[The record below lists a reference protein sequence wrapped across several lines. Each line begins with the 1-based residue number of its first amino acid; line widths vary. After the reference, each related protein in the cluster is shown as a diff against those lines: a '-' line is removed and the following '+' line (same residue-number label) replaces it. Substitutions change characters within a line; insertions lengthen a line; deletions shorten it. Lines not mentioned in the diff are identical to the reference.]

1 MSEEMVP
8 GSQFKSLVEQDMQDC
23 YLRYSMSVIVAR
35 ALPDARDGFKPVH
48 RRVMYSMHKLGVV
61 PNKGTVKSA
70 RIVGDV
76 IGKYHPHGDSA
87 VYETLARMAQDF
99 SLRYPLVFGQG
110 NFGSIDG
117 DSPAAMRYTEA
128 KMNNLGALMLEDLE
142 KETVDMGPNYDE
154 SLEEPLVLPSAL
166 PNMIVNGTSGI
177 AVGMATN
184 MAPHNLREVGAAIHA
199 LAENPDL
206 TGEDL
211 MEYVKGPDFPTGAIV
226 CGRSGIREAYLTGH
240 GRVRVRARTEI
251 ETDSKGKPRI
261 IVTEIPY
268 MVNKAELCKKIA
280 DLVRDK
286 RVDGITDIRDESSR
300 DIRIVIELRRDAVG
314 EVVLNNLFKYTQLQ
328 TTFSIYNLALVN
340 NLPKLLTLK
349 DLLQV
354 YIDHRLDVITRATQF
369 DLKKAEAR
377 LHIIEG
383 LRIATQNIDEVVQI
397 IKASKTTEIAKQSL
411 QDRFGL
417 DEIQSQAIVDM
428 RLGQLTGLNL
438 EKLEA
443 EYNELVATVADLKDI
458 LAKRERRVA
467 IMLEKLDAVV
477 AKYGDERRTM
487 IGEAID
493 DSDDE
498 DLIAE
503 EEQVITLSKEGYIRR
518 LPIDTFKAQNRGGK
532 GIIGAGLKDEDNVEQ
547 IFTASTHSYLLVF
560 TNKGRVYWTKVY
572 RLPEGARNGKGR
584 PIVNFVALTE
594 GEKVQAIVPVRKFG
608 GYFCLVFATKKG
620 IINKMDLTLFS
631 RPRKAGVNAI
641 SLDEDDE
648 LVKVQLVGMS
658 AEEFEASKNASDDDS
673 AEAVENAAEA
683 QAADGSTGSPT
694 DASEEESGDAEDF
707 ANRPIPKD
715 LLMIATKNG
724 QAVTFPISCFRAMGR
739 GTHGVKG
746 ITLAEGDEVISLL
759 WLKAGNKI
767 LTITEKGYGKRSE
780 PGSYRVT
787 RRGSKGVRNLNVT
800 DKIGA
805 AVFVESVADDYDLII
820 TSKDGQVIRIKA
832 ADIRLTGRNAQG
844 VKAITLRDGDVVK
857 DATALPSV
865 EDIEQ
870 DSADA
875 KETFDHVQG
884 VEVDDDS
891 VVKDD
896 AEKQDVGPTE
906 TEE

>member
-8 GSQFKSLVEQDMQDC
+8 GSQFKSLIEQDMQDC

-142 KETVDMGPNYDE
+142 KDTVDMGPNYDE

-199 LAENPDL
+199 LANNPELPD
-206 TGEDL
+206 EDL
-211 MEYVKGPDFPTGAIV
+211 MEFIKGPDFPTGAVI
-226 CGRSGIREAYLTGH
+226 CGRAGIRDAYLTGH
-240 GRVRVRARTEI
+240 GRVRVRAKTEI

-280 DLVRDK
+280 DLVREK

-314 EVVLNNLFKYTQLQ
+314 EVVLNNLYKYTQLQ
-328 TTFSIYNLALVN
+328 TTFSIYNLALIN
-340 NLPKLLTLK
+340 NLPKVLTMK
-349 DLLQV
+349 ELLQV
-354 YIDHRLDVITRATQF
+354 YIDHRLDVITRSTQF

-397 IKASKTTEIAKQSL
+397 IKASKTTDIAKQSL

-417 DEIQSQAIVDM
+417 DDIQSQAIVDM

-458 LAKRERRVA
+458 LEKRERRIA
-467 IMLEKLDAVV
+467 IMLERLDAVV
-477 AKYGDERRTM
+477 AKYGDDRRTT

-493 DSDDE
+493 DSDEE

-503 EEQVITLSKEGYIRR
+503 EEQVITLSKEGYIKR
-518 LPIDTFKAQNRGGK
+518 LPIDTFKAQSRGGK

-560 TNKGRVYWTKVY
+560 TNKGRAYWTKVY
-572 RLPEGARNGKGR
+572 RLPEGTRNGKGR
-584 PIVNFVALTE
+584 PIVNFVGLTE
-594 GEKVQAIVPVRKFG
+594 GERVQAIVPVRKFG
-608 GYFCLVFATKKG
+608 GFFCLVFATKKG
-620 IINKMDLTLFS
+620 VINKMDLKLFS

-648 LVKVQLVGMS
+648 LVKVLLVGMS
-658 AEEFEASKNASDDDS
+658 EEEYKASLNAGEGEDS
-673 AEAVENAAEA
+673 SADADVNDAAE
-683 QAADGSTGSPT
+683 T
-694 DASEEESGDAEDF
+694 EGDADDQVAE
-707 ANRPIPKD
+707 NMPIPND
-715 LLMIATKNG
+715 LLMLATRNG
-724 QAVTFPISCFRAMGR
+724 QAVTFPITCFRPMGR
-739 GTHGVKG
+739 GTHGVRG
-746 ITLAEGDEVISLL
+746 IRLAQGDEVISLL
-759 WLKAGNKI
+759 WLKSGNKV

-787 RRGSKGVRNLNVT
+787 KRGSKGVKNLNVT
-800 DKIGA
+800 EKIGP
-805 AVFVESVADDYDLII
+805 AVFVDSVADDYDLII
-820 TSKDGQVIRIKA
+820 TTKEGQVIRIKV
-832 ADIRLTGRNAQG
+832 DSIRLTGRNAQG
-844 VKAITLRDGDVVK
+844 VKAISLREGDMVQ

-865 EDIEQ
+865 EDIEH
-870 DSADA
+870 DSAEA
-875 KETFDHVQG
+875 KETFDKVEG

-891 VVKDD
+891 VEKSAP
-896 AEKQDVGPTE
+896 AEASSE
-906 TEE
+906 TPAEE

>member
-8 GSQFKSLVEQDMQDC
+8 GTQFKSLIEKDMQDC

-61 PNKGTVKSA
+61 PNKSTVKSA

-87 VYETLARMAQDF
+87 VYETLVRMAQDF

-110 NFGSIDG
+110 NFGNIDG
-117 DSPAAMRYTEA
+117 DGAAAMRYTEA
-128 KMNNLGALMLEDLE
+128 KMNNMGALMLEDLE
-142 KETVDMGPNYDE
+142 KDTVDMGPNFDE
-154 SLEEPLVLPSAL
+154 SLEEPLVLPSVL
-166 PNMIVNGTSGI
+166 PNMLVNGTTGI
-177 AVGMATN
+177 AVGMATS
-184 MAPHNLREVGAAIHA
+184 MAPHNLREIANAIHA
-199 LAENPDL
+199 VAENPEI
-206 TGEDL
+206 TGEEL
-211 MEYVKGPDFPTGAIV
+211 LQYVSGPDFPTGAII
-226 CGRSGIREAYLTGH
+226 CGRSGIRDAYLTGH
-240 GRVRVRARTEI
+240 GRVRVRARTDIEI
-251 ETDSKGKPRI
+251 DSKGKPRI

-268 MVNKAELCKKIA
+268 MVNKSELCKKIA
-280 DLVRDK
+280 ELVREK
-286 RVDGITDIRDESSR
+286 RVDGITDIRDESAK

-314 EVVLNNLFKYTQLQ
+314 EVVLNNLYKYTQLQ

-349 DLLQV
+349 DLIQI
-354 YIDHRLDVITRATQF
+354 YIDHRMDVVTRSTQF
-369 DLKKAEAR
+369 DLNKAKAR

-428 RLGQLTGLNL
+428 RLSQLTGLNL

-443 EYNELVATVADLKDI
+443 EYNELIATVADLEDI
-458 LAKRERRVA
+458 LAKRERRIA
-467 IMLEKLDAVV
+467 IILKRLDEIVD
-477 AKYGDERRTM
+477 KFGDERRTT
-487 IGEAID
+487 IGESVD
-493 DSDDE
+493 DSDYE

-503 EEQVITLSKEGYIRR
+503 EEQVITLSKEGYIKR
-518 LPIDTFKAQNRGGK
+518 LPIDTFKTQSRGGK
-532 GIIGAGLKDEDNVEQ
+532 GIIGAGLKEEDDVDQ

-560 TNKGRVYWTKVY
+560 TNKGRAYWTKVY
-572 RLPEGARNGKGR
+572 RLPEGTRSGKGR
-584 PIVNFVALTE
+584 PIVNFVGLTE

-641 SLDEDDE
+641 TLDEDDE
-648 LVKVQLVGMS
+648 LVKVLLVGMS
-658 AEEFEASKNASDDDS
+658 EEEYKASLNAGDDTDSAAENEAEE
-673 AEAVENAAEA
+673 AEVSENEDAPVE
-683 QAADGSTGSPT
+683 G
-694 DASEEESGDAEDF
+694 
-707 ANRPIPKD
+707 RPIPND
-715 LLMIATKNG
+715 LLMLATRNG
-724 QAVTFPISCFRAMGR
+724 QAVTFPITCFRPMGR
-739 GTHGVKG
+739 GTHGVRG
-746 ITLAEGDEVISLL
+746 IKLGKDDEVISLL
-759 WLKAGNKI
+759 WLKSGNKV

-780 PGSYRVT
+780 PSDYRIT
-787 RRGSKGVRNLNVT
+787 KRGSKGVKNLNVT
-800 DKIGA
+800 DKVGP
-805 AVFVESVADDYDLII
+805 AVFVDSVADDYDLII
-820 TSKDGQVIRIKA
+820 TSKEGQVIRIKA
-832 ADIRLTGRNAQG
+832 ESIRLTGRNAQG
-844 VKAITLRDGDVVK
+844 VKAISLRDGDMVQ

-870 DSADA
+870 DSAEA

-891 VVKDD
+891 V
-896 AEKQDVGPTE
+896 EKIEDKPEQQIGVPASD
-906 TEE
+906 EE

>member
-1 MSEEMVP
+1 MSEELVP
-8 GSQFKSLVEQDMQDC
+8 GSQFKSLIEQDMQDS

-48 RRVMYSMHKLGVV
+48 RRVMFSMHKLGVV
-61 PNKGTVKSA
+61 PNKSTVKSA

-87 VYETLARMAQDF
+87 VYETLVRMAQDF

-110 NFGSIDG
+110 NFGNIDG
-117 DSPAAMRYTEA
+117 DGAAAMRYTEA
-128 KMNNLGALMLEDLE
+128 KMNNVGALMLEELE
-142 KETVDMGPNYDE
+142 KDTVDMGPNFDE
-154 SLEEPLVLPSAL
+154 TLDEPLVLPSAL
-166 PNMIVNGTSGI
+166 PNMLVNGTTGI
-177 AVGMATN
+177 AVGMATS
-184 MAPHNLREVGAAIHA
+184 MAPHNLREIAAAIHA
-199 LAENPDL
+199 VAENPEIP
-206 TGEDL
+206 GEEL
-211 MEYVKGPDFPTGAIV
+211 LQYVKGPDFPTGAII
-226 CGRSGIREAYLTGH
+226 CGRSGFREAYLTGH

-268 MVNKAELCKKIA
+268 MVNKSELCKKIA
-280 DLVRDK
+280 DLVREK
-286 RVDGITDIRDESSR
+286 RVDGITDIRDESAK
-300 DIRIVIELRRDAVG
+300 DVRIVIELRRDAVG

-349 DLLQV
+349 DLVQI
-354 YIDHRLDVITRATQF
+354 YIDHRMDVVTRATQF
-369 DLKKAEAR
+369 DLNKAKAR

-397 IKASKTTEIAKQSL
+397 IKSSKTTEIAKQSL
-411 QDRFGL
+411 QDRFNL

-428 RLGQLTGLNL
+428 RLSQLTGLNL

-443 EYNELVATVADLKDI
+443 EYNELIATVADLEDI
-458 LAKRERRVA
+458 LAKRERRIA
-467 IMLEKLDAVV
+467 IILKRLDEIVD
-477 AKYGDERRTM
+477 KYGDERRTT
-487 IGEAID
+487 IGESVD
-493 DSDDE
+493 DSDYE

-503 EEQVITLSKEGYIRR
+503 EEQVITLSKEGYIKR

-532 GIIGAGLKDEDNVEQ
+532 GIIGATLKEEDNVDQ

-560 TNKGRVYWTKVY
+560 TNKGRAYWTKVY
-572 RLPEGARNGKGR
+572 RLPEGTRNGKGR
-584 PIVNFVALTE
+584 PIVNFVGLVE

-658 AEEFEASKNASDDDS
+658 AEDFKASQAAEGEEAD
-673 AEAVENAAEA
+673 AEAETQAAEA
-683 QAADGSTGSPT
+683 AIA
-694 DASEEESGDAEDF
+694 EESEDAEDIEG
-707 ANRPIPKD
+707 RPIPKD
-715 LLMIATKNG
+715 LLMLATKNG

-746 ITLAEGDEVISLL
+746 ITLADGDEVISLL

-767 LTITEKGYGKRSE
+767 VTITENGYGKRSE
-780 PGSYRVT
+780 PSTYRIT

-800 DKIGA
+800 DKVGA

-820 TSKDGQVIRIKA
+820 TSREGQVIRIKA

-844 VKAITLRDGDVVK
+844 VKAITLREGDVVQ

-870 DSADA
+870 DSAEA
-875 KETFDHVQG
+875 KETFDHVEG

-891 VVKDD
+891 VEKVEP
-896 AEKQDVGPTE
+896 AE
-906 TEE
+906 EE

>member
-1 MSEEMVP
+1 MSEELVP
-8 GSQFKSLVEQDMQDC
+8 GTQFKSLIEQDMQDC

-48 RRVMYSMHKLGVV
+48 RRVMYSMHKLGVL
-61 PNKGTVKSA
+61 PNKQTVKCA

-87 VYETLARMAQDF
+87 VYETLVRMAQDF

-117 DSPAAMRYTEA
+117 DGAAAMRYTEA

-142 KETVDMGPNYDE
+142 KDTVNMGPNYDE

-166 PNMIVNGTSGI
+166 PNMLVNGTTGI
-177 AVGMATN
+177 AVGMATS
-184 MAPHNLREVGAAIHA
+184 MAPHNLREIASAIHA
-199 LAENPDL
+199 VAENPEIS
-206 TGEDL
+206 GEDL
-211 MEYVKGPDFPTGAIV
+211 LQYVSGPDFPTGALI
-226 CGRSGIREAYLTGH
+226 CGRAGIRDAYLTGH

-300 DIRIVIELRRDAVG
+300 EGMRIVIELRRDAVG
-314 EVVLNNLFKYTQLQ
+314 EVVLNNLYKNTQLQ

-349 DLLQV
+349 ELIQV

-397 IKASKTTEIAKQSL
+397 IKSSKTTEIAKQNL
-411 QDRFGL
+411 QDRFNL
-417 DEIQSQAIVDM
+417 DDIQSQAIVDM
-428 RLGQLTGLNL
+428 RLSQLTGLNL

-443 EYNELVATVADLKDI
+443 EYNELIATVADLKDI
-458 LAKRERRVA
+458 LEKRERRIA
-467 IMLEKLDAVV
+467 ILLERLDAIV
-477 AKYGDERRTM
+477 AKFGDERRTS
-487 IGEAID
+487 IEDSVD
-493 DSDDE
+493 DLDYE

-503 EEQVITLSKEGYIRR
+503 EEQVITLSREGYVKR

-560 TNKGRVYWTKVY
+560 TNKGRAYWTKVY
-572 RLPEGARNGKGR
+572 RLPEGTRNGKGR
-584 PIVNFVALTE
+584 PIINFIGLTE
-594 GEKVQAIVPVRKFG
+594 GERVQAIVPVRKFG

-641 SLDEDDE
+641 RLDEDDE
-648 LVKVQLVGMS
+648 LVKVQLVGMT
-658 AEEFEASKNASDDDS
+658 EEEYKASLNASDSDD
-673 AEAVENAAEA
+673 AVEQAAEPVDEA
-683 QAADGSTGSPT
+683 PETGEGEDG
-694 DASEEESGDAEDF
+694 AEEGEGM
-707 ANRPIPKD
+707 PIAKD
-715 LLMIATKNG
+715 LLMLATRNG
-724 QAVTFPISCFRAMGR
+724 QALTFPITCFRPMGR
-739 GTHGVKG
+739 GTHGVRG
-746 ITLAEGDEVISLL
+746 IKLADGDEVISLL
-759 WLKAGNKI
+759 WLKAGNKV
-767 LTITEKGYGKRSE
+767 LTITENGFGKRSE
-780 PGSYRVT
+780 PGTYRIT
-787 RRGSKGVRNLNVT
+787 RRGGKGVINLKVT
-800 DKIGA
+800 DKIGP

-820 TSKDGQVIRIKA
+820 TSREGQVIRIKA

-844 VKAITLRDGDVVK
+844 VKAISLREGDAVQ

-870 DSADA
+870 DSAEA
-875 KETFDHVQG
+875 KETFDKVEG

-891 VVKDD
+891 I
-896 AEKQDVGPTE
+896 EKEPTDE
-906 TEE
+906 

>member
-48 RRVMYSMHKLGVV
+48 RRVMFSMHKLGVV

-99 SLRYPLVFGQG
+99 SLRYPLVYGQG

-142 KETVDMGPNYDE
+142 KDTVDMGPNYDE

-199 LAENPDL
+199 MAENPEIS
-206 TGEDL
+206 GEEL

-251 ETDSKGKPRI
+251 ETDAKGKPRI

-383 LRIATQNIDEVVQI
+383 LRIATQNIDEVVKI
-397 IKASKTTEIAKQSL
+397 IRQSKTTEIAKQSL
-411 QDRFGL
+411 QDRFSL

-428 RLGQLTGLNL
+428 RLAQLVGLNI

-443 EYNELVATVADLKDI
+443 EYNELIATVADLKDI
-458 LAKRERRVA
+458 LEKRERRVA

-477 AKYGDERRTM
+477 AKYGDERRTT

-594 GEKVQAIVPVRKFG
+594 GEKVQAVVPVRKFG

-620 IINKMDLTLFS
+620 VINKMDLTLFS

-648 LVKVQLVGMS
+648 LVKVQLVGMTE
-658 AEEFEASKNASDDDS
+658 EEFKASHAAGSDADD
-673 AEAVENAAEA
+673 
-683 QAADGSTGSPT
+683 AADGSTGSPT
-694 DASEEESGDAEDF
+694 DEAAEAAEGAEGEADDAVDL
-707 ANRPIPKD
+707 NRPIAKD
-715 LLMIATKNG
+715 LLMLATKNG
-724 QAVTFPISCFRAMGR
+724 QAVTFPISCFRNMGR

-820 TSKDGQVIRIKA
+820 TSREGQVIRIKA

-844 VKAITLRDGDVVK
+844 VKAITLRDGDAVQ

-875 KETFDHVQG
+875 KETFDKVKG

-906 TEE
+906 AEE

>member
-1 MSEEMVP
+1 MSEELVP
-8 GSQFKSLVEQDMQDC
+8 GTQFKSLIEQDMQDC

-48 RRVMYSMHKLGVV
+48 RRVMFSMHKLGVV
-61 PNKGTVKSA
+61 PNKATVKSA

-87 VYETLARMAQDF
+87 VYETLVRMAQDF

-117 DSPAAMRYTEA
+117 DGAAAMRYTEA

-142 KETVDMGPNYDE
+142 KDTVDMGPNYDE

-166 PNMIVNGTSGI
+166 PNMLVNGTTGI
-177 AVGMATN
+177 AVGMATS
-184 MAPHNLREVGAAIHA
+184 MAPHNLREIANAIHA
-199 LAENPDL
+199 VAENPEIPD
-206 TGEDL
+206 EDL
-211 MEYVKGPDFPTGAIV
+211 LQLVTGPDFPTGALI
-226 CGRSGIREAYLTGH
+226 CGRAGIRDAYLTGH
-240 GRVRVRARTEI
+240 GRVRVRARTEV

-280 DLVRDK
+280 ELVREK
-286 RVDGITDIRDESSR
+286 RVDGITDIRDESNR
-300 DIRIVIELRRDAVG
+300 EGMRIVIELRKDAVA
-314 EVVLNNLFKYTQLQ
+314 EVVLNNLYKNTQLQ

-349 DLLQV
+349 ELIQV
-354 YIDHRLDVITRATQF
+354 YVDHRMDVITRATQF

-397 IKASKTTEIAKQSL
+397 IKSSKTTEVAKQNL
-411 QDRFGL
+411 QARFNL
-417 DEIQSQAIVDM
+417 DDIQSQAIVDM
-428 RLGQLTGLNL
+428 RLAQLTGLNL

-443 EYNELVATVADLKDI
+443 EYNELIATVADLKDI
-458 LAKRERRVA
+458 LEKRERRIA
-467 IMLEKLDAVV
+467 IVLEKLDAVV
-477 AKYGDERRTM
+477 AKFGDERRTS
-487 IGEAID
+487 IEDSVD
-493 DSDDE
+493 DLDYE

-503 EEQVITLSKEGYIRR
+503 EEQVITLSKEGYIKR

-560 TNKGRVYWTKVY
+560 TNKGRAYWTKVY
-572 RLPEGARNGKGR
+572 RLPEGTRNGKGR
-584 PIVNFVALTE
+584 PIINFVGLTE
-594 GEKVQAIVPVRKFG
+594 GETVQAIVPVRKFG

-641 SLDEDDE
+641 RLDEGDE
-648 LVKVQLVGMS
+648 LVKVQLVGMT
-658 AEEFEASKNASDDDS
+658 EEEYNASLNASDADD
-673 AEAVENAAEA
+673 AVEQAAEPA
-683 QAADGSTGSPT
+683 EVP
-694 DASEEESGDAEDF
+694 EESEDGADDAE
-707 ANRPIPKD
+707 NRPIAKD
-715 LLMIATKNG
+715 LLMLATRNG
-724 QAVTFPISCFRAMGR
+724 QALTFPITCFRPMGR
-739 GTHGVKG
+739 GTHGVRG
-746 ITLAEGDEVISLL
+746 IKLAEGDEVISLL
-759 WLKAGNKI
+759 WLKAGNKV
-767 LTITEKGYGKRSE
+767 LTITENGFGKRSE
-780 PGSYRVT
+780 PGTYRIT
-787 RRGSKGVRNLNVT
+787 RRGGKGVINLKVT
-800 DKIGA
+800 DKIGP

-820 TSKDGQVIRIKA
+820 TSREGQVIRIKA

-844 VKAITLRDGDVVK
+844 VKAISLREGDVVQ

-870 DSADA
+870 DSAEA
-875 KETFDHVQG
+875 KETFDHVEG

-891 VVKDD
+891 V
-896 AEKQDVGPTE
+896 E
-906 TEE
+906 TSSEGQQE

>member
-1 MSEEMVP
+1 MSEELVP
-8 GSQFKSLVEQDMQDC
+8 GTQFKSLIEQDMQDC

-142 KETVDMGPNYDE
+142 KDTVDMGPNYDE

-206 TGEDL
+206 PDENL
-211 MEYVKGPDFPTGAIV
+211 MDYIKGPDFPTGAVV
-226 CGRSGIREAYLTGH
+226 CGRAGIREAYLTGH

-286 RVDGITDIRDESSR
+286 RIDGITDIRDESSR

-314 EVVLNNLFKYTQLQ
+314 EVVLNNLYKYTQLQ
-328 TTFSIYNLALVN
+328 TTFSIYNLALIN
-340 NLPKLLTLK
+340 NLPKVLTLK
-349 DLLQV
+349 ELLQV

-397 IKASKTTEIAKQSL
+397 IKQSQTTEIAKASL
-411 QDRFGL
+411 QQRFNL

-428 RLGQLTGLNL
+428 RLSQLTGLNL

-458 LAKRERRVA
+458 LEKRERRIA

-477 AKYGDERRTM
+477 AKYGDERRTT

-493 DSDDE
+493 DSDEE

-503 EEQVITLSKEGYIRR
+503 EEQVITLSKEGYIKR
-518 LPIDTFKAQNRGGK
+518 LPIDTFKTQSRGGK
-532 GIIGAGLKDEDNVEQ
+532 GIIGAGLKDEDDVDQ

-560 TNKGRVYWTKVY
+560 TNKGRAYWTKVY
-572 RLPEGARNGKGR
+572 RLPEGTRSGKGR
-584 PIVNFVALTE
+584 PIVNFVGLTE
-594 GEKVQAIVPVRKFG
+594 GETVQAIVPVRKFG
-608 GYFCLVFATKKG
+608 GYFCLVFVTKKG
-620 IINKMDLTLFS
+620 IINKMDLKLFS

-641 SLDEDDE
+641 SLDEGDE
-648 LVKVQLVGMS
+648 LVKVQLVGMTEEEYKESLNAGEGEDTS
-658 AEEFEASKNASDDDS
+658 AD
-673 AEAVENAAEA
+673 AEVNDAAE
-683 QAADGSTGSPT
+683 T
-694 DASEEESGDAEDF
+694 EGDADENVE
-707 ANRPIPKD
+707 NRPIPKD
-715 LLMIATKNG
+715 LLMIATRNG
-724 QAVTFPISCFRAMGR
+724 QAVTFPITCFRPMGR
-739 GTHGVKG
+739 GTHGVRG
-746 ITLAEGDEVISLL
+746 IKLAEGDEVISLL
-759 WLKAGNKI
+759 WLKAGNKV

-787 RRGSKGVRNLNVT
+787 KRGSKGVKNLNVT
-800 DKIGA
+800 DKIGP
-805 AVFVESVADDYDLII
+805 AVFVDSVADDYDLII
-820 TSKDGQVIRIKA
+820 TTREGQVIRIKA
-832 ADIRLTGRNAQG
+832 DSIRLTGRNAQG
-844 VKAITLRDGDVVK
+844 VKAISLREGDLVQ

-870 DSADA
+870 DSAEA
-875 KETFDHVQG
+875 KETFDKVEG

-891 VVKDD
+891 V
-896 AEKQDVGPTE
+896 E
-906 TEE
+906 TSSEGGNPAPEAN

>member
-1 MSEEMVP
+1 MSEELVP
-8 GSQFKSLVEQDMQDC
+8 GSQFKSLIEQDMQDS

-48 RRVMYSMHKLGVV
+48 RRVMFSMHKLGVV
-61 PNKGTVKSA
+61 PNKSTVKSA

-87 VYETLARMAQDF
+87 VYETLVRMAQDF

-110 NFGSIDG
+110 NFGNIDG
-117 DSPAAMRYTEA
+117 DGAAAMRYTEA
-128 KMNNLGALMLEDLE
+128 KMNNVGALMLEDLE
-142 KETVDMGPNYDE
+142 KDTVDMGPNFDE
-154 SLEEPLVLPSAL
+154 TLEEPLVLPSAL
-166 PNMIVNGTSGI
+166 PNMLVNGTTGI
-177 AVGMATN
+177 AVGMATS
-184 MAPHNLREVGAAIHA
+184 MAPHNLREIAAAIHA
-199 LAENPDL
+199 VAENPEIP
-206 TGEDL
+206 GEDL
-211 MEYVKGPDFPTGAIV
+211 LQYVKGPDFPTGAII
-226 CGRSGIREAYLTGH
+226 CGRSGFREAYLTGH

-268 MVNKAELCKKIA
+268 MVNKSELCKKIA
-280 DLVRDK
+280 ELVREK
-286 RVDGITDIRDESSR
+286 RVDGITDIRDESAK
-300 DIRIVIELRRDAVG
+300 DVRIVIELRRDAVG

-349 DLLQV
+349 DLIQI
-354 YIDHRLDVITRATQF
+354 YIDHRMDVVTRATQF
-369 DLKKAEAR
+369 DLNKAKAR

-397 IKASKTTEIAKQSL
+397 IKSSKTTEIAKQSL
-411 QDRFGL
+411 QDRFSL

-428 RLGQLTGLNL
+428 RLSQLTGLNL

-443 EYNELVATVADLKDI
+443 EYNELKLTVADLEDI
-458 LAKRERRVA
+458 LQKRERRIA
-467 IMLEKLDAVV
+467 IILKRLDEIVD
-477 AKYGDERRTM
+477 KFGDERRTT
-487 IGEAID
+487 IGESVD
-493 DSDDE
+493 DSDYE

-503 EEQVITLSKEGYIRR
+503 EEQVITLSKEGYIKR

-532 GIIGAGLKDEDNVEQ
+532 GIIGATLKEEDNVEQ

-560 TNKGRVYWTKVY
+560 TNKGRAYWTKVY
-572 RLPEGARNGKGR
+572 RLPEGTRNGKGR
-584 PIVNFVALTE
+584 PIVNFVGLVE

-641 SLDEDDE
+641 SLDEGDE

-658 AEEFEASKNASDDDS
+658 EEEFKASQNAGEIDD
-673 AEAVENAAEA
+673 NAPETE
-683 QAADGSTGSPT
+683 AADAPEVEGD
-694 DASEEESGDAEDF
+694 DADDLEA
-707 ANRPIPKD
+707 RPIPKD
-715 LLMIATKNG
+715 LLMLATRNG

-767 LTITEKGYGKRSE
+767 VTITENGFGKRSE
-780 PGSYRVT
+780 PSTYRIT

-800 DKIGA
+800 DKVGA

-820 TSKDGQVIRIKA
+820 TSREGQVIRIKA

-844 VKAITLRDGDVVK
+844 VKAISLREGDVVQ

-870 DSADA
+870 DSAEA
-875 KETFDHVQG
+875 KETFDHVEG

-891 VVKDD
+891 V
-896 AEKQDVGPTE
+896 EKEPEQNIGNPASD
-906 TEE
+906 EE

>member
-76 IGKYHPHGDSA
+76 IGKYHPHGDTA

-142 KETVDMGPNYDE
+142 KDTVDMGPNYDE

-199 LAENPDL
+199 MAENPDI
-206 TGEDL
+206 TGEEL
-211 MEYVKGPDFPTGAIV
+211 MEYVKGPDFPTGAIA

-397 IKASKTTEIAKQSL
+397 IKASKTTDVAKQNL
-411 QDRFGL
+411 QERFGL

-594 GEKVQAIVPVRKFG
+594 GEKVQAVVPVRKFG

-620 IINKMDLTLFS
+620 VINKMDLTLFS

-648 LVKVQLVGMS
+648 LVKVQLVGMTEEEYKASLNAGEADDVPEAEVNEAPEAENDIDEIS
-658 AEEFEASKNASDDDS
+658 AENH
-673 AEAVENAAEA
+673 
-683 QAADGSTGSPT
+683 
-694 DASEEESGDAEDF
+694 
-707 ANRPIPKD
+707 PIPKD
-715 LLMIATKNG
+715 LLMLATKNG
-724 QAVTFPISCFRAMGR
+724 QAVTFPISCFRSMGR

-767 LTITEKGYGKRSE
+767 VTITEKGYGKRSE

-844 VKAITLRDGDVVK
+844 VKAITLREGDAVQ

-906 TEE
+906 TED

>member
-8 GSQFKSLVEQDMQDC
+8 GTQFKSLIEKDMQDC

-61 PNKGTVKSA
+61 PNKSTVKSA

-87 VYETLARMAQDF
+87 VYETLVRMAQDF

-110 NFGSIDG
+110 NFGNIDG
-117 DSPAAMRYTEA
+117 DGAAAMRYTEA
-128 KMNNLGALMLEDLE
+128 KMNNMGALMLEDLE
-142 KETVDMGPNYDE
+142 KDTVDMGPNFDE
-154 SLEEPLVLPSAL
+154 SLEEPLVLPSVL
-166 PNMIVNGTSGI
+166 PNMLVNGTTGI
-177 AVGMATN
+177 AVGMATS
-184 MAPHNLREVGAAIHA
+184 MAPHNLREIANAIHA
-199 LAENPDL
+199 VAENPEI
-206 TGEDL
+206 TGEEL
-211 MEYVKGPDFPTGAIV
+211 LQYVSGPDFPTGAII
-226 CGRSGIREAYLTGH
+226 CGRSGIRDAYLTGH
-240 GRVRVRARTEI
+240 GRVRVRARTDIEI
-251 ETDSKGKPRI
+251 DSKGKPRI

-268 MVNKAELCKKIA
+268 MVNKSELCKKIA
-280 DLVRDK
+280 ELVREK
-286 RVDGITDIRDESSR
+286 RVDGITDIRDESAK

-349 DLLQV
+349 DLVQI
-354 YIDHRLDVITRATQF
+354 YIDHRLDVVTRATQF
-369 DLKKAEAR
+369 DLKKAKAR

-397 IKASKTTEIAKQSL
+397 IKSSKTTEIAKQNL
-411 QDRFGL
+411 QERFSL

-428 RLGQLTGLNL
+428 RLSQLTGLNL

-443 EYNELVATVADLKDI
+443 EYNELIVTVADLEDI
-458 LAKRERRVA
+458 LAKRERRIA
-467 IMLEKLDAVV
+467 IILKRLDEVV
-477 AKYGDERRTM
+477 DKFGDDRRTT
-487 IGEAID
+487 IGESVD
-493 DSDDE
+493 DSDYE

-503 EEQVITLSKEGYIRR
+503 EEQVITLSKEGYIKR
-518 LPIDTFKAQNRGGK
+518 LPIDTFKTQSRGGK
-532 GIIGAGLKDEDNVEQ
+532 GIIGAGLKEEDDVDQ

-560 TNKGRVYWTKVY
+560 TNKGRAYWTKVY
-572 RLPEGARNGKGR
+572 RLPEGTRSGKGR
-584 PIVNFVALTE
+584 PIVNFVGLTE

-641 SLDEDDE
+641 TLDEDDE
-648 LVKVQLVGMS
+648 LVKVLLVGMS
-658 AEEFEASKNASDDDS
+658 EEEYKASLNAGDDTDSAAENEAEE
-673 AEAVENAAEA
+673 AEVSENEDAPVE
-683 QAADGSTGSPT
+683 G
-694 DASEEESGDAEDF
+694 
-707 ANRPIPKD
+707 RPIPND
-715 LLMIATKNG
+715 LLMLATRNG
-724 QAVTFPISCFRAMGR
+724 QAVTFPITCFRPMGR
-739 GTHGVKG
+739 GTHGVRG
-746 ITLAEGDEVISLL
+746 IKLGKDDEVISLL
-759 WLKAGNKI
+759 WLKSGNKV

-780 PGSYRVT
+780 PSDYRIT
-787 RRGSKGVRNLNVT
+787 KRGSKGVKNLNVT
-800 DKIGA
+800 DKVGP
-805 AVFVESVADDYDLII
+805 AVFVDSVADDYDLII
-820 TSKDGQVIRIKA
+820 TSKEGQVIRIKA
-832 ADIRLTGRNAQG
+832 ESIRLTGRNAQG
-844 VKAITLRDGDVVK
+844 VKAISLRDGDMVQ

-870 DSADA
+870 DSAEA

-891 VVKDD
+891 V
-896 AEKQDVGPTE
+896 EKIEDKPEQQIGVPAND
-906 TEE
+906 EE

>member
-48 RRVMYSMHKLGVV
+48 RRVMFSMHKLGVV

-99 SLRYPLVFGQG
+99 SLRYPLVYGQG

-142 KETVDMGPNYDE
+142 KDTVDMGPNYDE

-199 LAENPDL
+199 MAENPEIS
-206 TGEDL
+206 GEEL

-251 ETDSKGKPRI
+251 ETDAKGKPRI

-383 LRIATQNIDEVVQI
+383 LRIATQNIDEVVKI
-397 IKASKTTEIAKQSL
+397 IRQSKTTEIAKQSL
-411 QDRFGL
+411 QDRFSL

-428 RLGQLTGLNL
+428 RLAQLVGLNI

-443 EYNELVATVADLKDI
+443 EYNELIATVADLKDI
-458 LAKRERRVA
+458 LEKRERRVA

-477 AKYGDERRTM
+477 AKYGDERRTT

-594 GEKVQAIVPVRKFG
+594 GEKVQAVVPVRKFG

-620 IINKMDLTLFS
+620 VINKMDLTLFS

-648 LVKVQLVGMS
+648 LVKVQLVGMTE
-658 AEEFEASKNASDDDS
+658 EEFKASHAAGSDADD
-673 AEAVENAAEA
+673 
-683 QAADGSTGSPT
+683 AADGSTGSPT
-694 DASEEESGDAEDF
+694 DEAAEAAEGAEGEADDAVDL
-707 ANRPIPKD
+707 NRPIAKD
-715 LLMIATKNG
+715 LLMLATKNG
-724 QAVTFPISCFRAMGR
+724 QAVTFPISCFRNMGR

-820 TSKDGQVIRIKA
+820 TSREGQVIRIKA

-844 VKAITLRDGDVVK
+844 VKAITLRDGDAVQ

-875 KETFDHVQG
+875 KETFDKVKG

>member
-1 MSEEMVP
+1 MSEELVP
-8 GSQFKSLVEQDMQDC
+8 GTQFKSLIEQDMQDC

-48 RRVMYSMHKLGVV
+48 RRVMYSMHKLGVL
-61 PNKGTVKSA
+61 PNKQTVKCA

-76 IGKYHPHGDSA
+76 IGKYHPHGDFA
-87 VYETLARMAQDF
+87 VYETLVRMAQDF

-117 DSPAAMRYTEA
+117 DGAAAMRYTEA

-142 KETVDMGPNYDE
+142 KDTVDMGPNYDE

-166 PNMIVNGTSGI
+166 PNMLVNGTTGI
-177 AVGMATN
+177 AVGMATS
-184 MAPHNLREVGAAIHA
+184 MAPHNLREIASAIHA
-199 LAENPDL
+199 VAENPEIS
-206 TGEDL
+206 GEDL
-211 MEYVKGPDFPTGAIV
+211 LQYVSGPDFPTGALI
-226 CGRSGIREAYLTGH
+226 CGRAGIRDAYLTGH
-240 GRVRVRARTEI
+240 GRVRVRARTDI

-300 DIRIVIELRRDAVG
+300 EGMRIVIELRRDAVG
-314 EVVLNNLFKYTQLQ
+314 EVVLNNLYKNTQLQ

-349 DLLQV
+349 ELIQV

-397 IKASKTTEIAKQSL
+397 IKSSKTTEIAKQNL
-411 QDRFGL
+411 QDRFNL
-417 DEIQSQAIVDM
+417 DDIQSQAIVDM
-428 RLGQLTGLNL
+428 RLSQLTGLNL

-443 EYNELVATVADLKDI
+443 EYNELIATVADLKDI
-458 LAKRERRVA
+458 LEKRERRIA
-467 IMLEKLDAVV
+467 ILLERLDAIV
-477 AKYGDERRTM
+477 AKFGDERRTS
-487 IGEAID
+487 IEDSVD
-493 DSDDE
+493 DLDYE

-503 EEQVITLSKEGYIRR
+503 EEQVITLSKEGYIKR

-532 GIIGAGLKDEDNVEQ
+532 GIIGATLKDEDNVDQ

-560 TNKGRVYWTKVY
+560 TNKGRAYWTKVY
-572 RLPEGARNGKGR
+572 RLPEGTRNGKGR
-584 PIVNFVALTE
+584 PIINFVGLTE

-608 GYFCLVFATKKG
+608 GFFCLVFATKKG

-641 SLDEDDE
+641 RLDEDDE
-648 LVKVQLVGMS
+648 LVKVQLVGMT
-658 AEEFEASKNASDDDS
+658 EEEYKASLNASDADDAVEQAAET
-673 AEAVENAAEA
+673 AEAEVAEGE
-683 QAADGSTGSPT
+683 DGS
-694 DASEEESGDAEDF
+694 EDVEG
-707 ANRPIPKD
+707 RPIPKD
-715 LLMIATKNG
+715 LLMLATRNG
-724 QAVTFPISCFRAMGR
+724 QALTFPITCFRPMGR
-739 GTHGVKG
+739 GTHGVRG
-746 ITLAEGDEVISLL
+746 IKLADGDEVISLL
-759 WLKAGNKI
+759 WLKAGNKV
-767 LTITEKGYGKRSE
+767 LTITENGFGKRSE
-780 PGSYRVT
+780 PGTYRIT
-787 RRGSKGVRNLNVT
+787 RRGGKGVINLKVT
-800 DKIGA
+800 DKIGP

-820 TSKDGQVIRIKA
+820 TSREGQVIRIKA

-844 VKAITLRDGDVVK
+844 VKAISLREGDAVQ

-870 DSADA
+870 DSAEA
-875 KETFDHVQG
+875 KETFDKVEG

-891 VVKDD
+891 VEP
-896 AEKQDVGPTE
+896 ASESSQE
-906 TEE
+906 

>member
-1 MSEEMVP
+1 MSEELVP
-8 GSQFKSLVEQDMQDC
+8 GSQFKSLIEQDMQDS

-48 RRVMYSMHKLGVV
+48 RRVMFSMHKLGVV
-61 PNKGTVKSA
+61 PNKSTVKSA

-76 IGKYHPHGDSA
+76 IGKYHPHGDFA
-87 VYETLARMAQDF
+87 VYETLVRMAQDF

-110 NFGSIDG
+110 NFGNIDG
-117 DSPAAMRYTEA
+117 DGAAAMRYTEA
-128 KMNNLGALMLEDLE
+128 KMNNVGALMLEDLE
-142 KETVDMGPNYDE
+142 KDTVDMGPNFDE
-154 SLEEPLVLPSAL
+154 TLDEPLVLPSAL
-166 PNMIVNGTSGI
+166 PNMLVNGTTGI
-177 AVGMATN
+177 AVGMATS
-184 MAPHNLREVGAAIHA
+184 MAPHNLREIAAAIHA
-199 LAENPDL
+199 VAENPEIP
-206 TGEDL
+206 GEDL
-211 MEYVKGPDFPTGAIV
+211 LQYVKGPDFPTGAII
-226 CGRSGIREAYLTGH
+226 CGRSGFREAYLTGH

-268 MVNKAELCKKIA
+268 MVNKSELCKKIA
-280 DLVRDK
+280 ELVREK
-286 RVDGITDIRDESSR
+286 RVDGITDIRDESAK
-300 DIRIVIELRRDAVG
+300 DVRIVIELRRDAVG
-314 EVVLNNLFKYTQLQ
+314 EVVLNNLYKYTQLQ

-349 DLLQV
+349 DLIQI
-354 YIDHRLDVITRATQF
+354 YIDHRMDVVTRATQF
-369 DLKKAEAR
+369 DLNKAKAR

-397 IKASKTTEIAKQSL
+397 IKSSKTTEIAKQSL
-411 QDRFGL
+411 QDRFSL

-428 RLGQLTGLNL
+428 RLSQLTGLNL

-443 EYNELVATVADLKDI
+443 EYNELKLTVADLEDI
-458 LAKRERRVA
+458 LQKRERRIA
-467 IMLEKLDAVV
+467 IILKRLDEIVD
-477 AKYGDERRTM
+477 KYGDERRTT
-487 IGEAID
+487 IGESVD
-493 DSDDE
+493 DSDYE

-503 EEQVITLSKEGYIRR
+503 EEQVITLSKEGYIKR

-532 GIIGAGLKDEDNVEQ
+532 GIIGATLKEEDNVEQ

-560 TNKGRVYWTKVY
+560 TNKGRAYWTKVY
-572 RLPEGARNGKGR
+572 RLPEGTRNGKGR
-584 PIVNFVALTE
+584 PIVNFVGLVE

-641 SLDEDDE
+641 SLDEGDE
-648 LVKVQLVGMS
+648 LVKVQLVGMT
-658 AEEFEASKNASDDDS
+658 EEEYKASQNAGEGDD
-673 AEAVENAAEA
+673 NAPETE
-683 QAADGSTGSPT
+683 AADAP
-694 DASEEESGDAEDF
+694 EVEGDEAEDLE
-707 ANRPIPKD
+707 ARPIAKD
-715 LLMIATKNG
+715 LLMLATRNG
-724 QAVTFPISCFRAMGR
+724 QAVTFPISCFRSMGR

-746 ITLAEGDEVISLL
+746 ITLSEGDEVISLL

-767 LTITEKGYGKRSE
+767 VTITENGFGKRSE
-780 PGSYRVT
+780 PSTYRIT
-787 RRGSKGVRNLNVT
+787 RRGSKGVKNLNVT
-800 DKIGA
+800 DKVGA

-820 TSKDGQVIRIKA
+820 TSREGQVIRIKA

-844 VKAITLRDGDVVK
+844 VKAIRLREGDVVQ

-870 DSADA
+870 DSAEA
-875 KETFDHVQG
+875 KETFDHVEG

-891 VVKDD
+891 VEKVDPAD
-896 AEKQDVGPTE
+896 AAPEVPA
-906 TEE
+906 EE

>member
-48 RRVMYSMHKLGVV
+48 RRVMFSMHKLGVV

-142 KETVDMGPNYDE
+142 KDTVDMGPNYDE

-199 LAENPDL
+199 MAENPDI
-206 TGEDL
+206 TGEEL
-211 MEYVKGPDFPTGAIV
+211 MEYVKGPDFPTGAIA

-397 IKASKTTEIAKQSL
+397 IKASKTTDVAKQSL

-594 GEKVQAIVPVRKFG
+594 GEKVQAVVPVRKFG

-620 IINKMDLTLFS
+620 VINKMDLTLFS

-641 SLDEDDE
+641 SLDDDDE
-648 LVKVQLVGMS
+648 LVKVQLVGMTEEEYKASQNAGEGDDVPEAEVNEAPEAENDMDEIS
-658 AEEFEASKNASDDDS
+658 AENH
-673 AEAVENAAEA
+673 
-683 QAADGSTGSPT
+683 
-694 DASEEESGDAEDF
+694 
-707 ANRPIPKD
+707 PIPKD
-715 LLMIATKNG
+715 LLMLATKNG

-844 VKAITLRDGDVVK
+844 VKAITLREGDAVQ

-896 AEKQDVGPTE
+896 AEKQEVGPTE
-906 TEE
+906 TDE

>member
-1 MSEEMVP
+1 MSEELVP
-8 GSQFKSLVEQDMQDC
+8 GSQFKSLIEQDMQDS

-48 RRVMYSMHKLGVV
+48 RRVMFSMHKLGVV
-61 PNKGTVKSA
+61 PNKSTVKSA

-87 VYETLARMAQDF
+87 VYETLVRMAQDF

-110 NFGSIDG
+110 NFGNIDG
-117 DSPAAMRYTEA
+117 DGAAAMRYTEA
-128 KMNNLGALMLEDLE
+128 KMNNVGALMLEDLE
-142 KETVDMGPNYDE
+142 KDTVDMGPNFDE
-154 SLEEPLVLPSAL
+154 TLDEPLVLPSAL
-166 PNMIVNGTSGI
+166 PNMLVNGTTGI
-177 AVGMATN
+177 AVGMATS
-184 MAPHNLREVGAAIHA
+184 MAPHNLREIAAAIHA
-199 LAENPDL
+199 VAENPEIP
-206 TGEDL
+206 GEDL
-211 MEYVKGPDFPTGAIV
+211 LQYVKGPDFPTGAII
-226 CGRSGIREAYLTGH
+226 CGRSGFREAYLTGH

-251 ETDSKGKPRI
+251 EVDSKGKPRI

-268 MVNKAELCKKIA
+268 MVNKSELCKKIA
-280 DLVRDK
+280 DLVREK
-286 RVDGITDIRDESSR
+286 RVDGITDIRDESAK
-300 DIRIVIELRRDAVG
+300 DVRIVIELRRDAVG

-349 DLLQV
+349 DLIQI
-354 YIDHRLDVITRATQF
+354 YIDHRMDVVTRATQF
-369 DLKKAEAR
+369 DLNKAKAR

-397 IKASKTTEIAKQSL
+397 IKSSKTTEIAKQSL
-411 QDRFGL
+411 QDRFSL

-428 RLGQLTGLNL
+428 RLSQLTGLNL

-443 EYNELVATVADLKDI
+443 EYNELILTVADLEDI
-458 LAKRERRVA
+458 LEKRERRIA
-467 IMLEKLDAVV
+467 IILKRLDEIVD
-477 AKYGDERRTM
+477 KYGDERRTT
-487 IGEAID
+487 IGESVD
-493 DSDDE
+493 DSDYE

-503 EEQVITLSKEGYIRR
+503 EEQVITLSKEGYIKR

-532 GIIGAGLKDEDNVEQ
+532 GIIGAGLKEEDDVDQ

-560 TNKGRVYWTKVY
+560 TNKGRAYWTKVY
-572 RLPEGARNGKGR
+572 RLPEGTRNGKGR
-584 PIVNFVALTE
+584 PIVNFVGLAE

-620 IINKMDLTLFS
+620 VINKMDLTLFS

-648 LVKVQLVGMS
+648 LVKVQLVGMT
-658 AEEFEASKNASDDDS
+658 EEEYKASLNAGEGDDS
-673 AEAVENAAEA
+673 VPE
-683 QAADGSTGSPT
+683 T
-694 DASEEESGDAEDF
+694 DAPDVSESEGEEEVEG
-707 ANRPIPKD
+707 RPIPKD
-715 LLMIATKNG
+715 LLMLATKNG
-724 QAVTFPISCFRAMGR
+724 QAVTFPISCFRSMGR

-746 ITLAEGDEVISLL
+746 ITLSEGDEVISLL

-767 LTITEKGYGKRSE
+767 VTITENGFGKRSE
-780 PGSYRVT
+780 PSTYRIT

-800 DKIGA
+800 DKVGP

-820 TSKDGQVIRIKA
+820 TSREGQVIRIKA

-844 VKAITLRDGDVVK
+844 VKAISLREGDAVQ

-870 DSADA
+870 DSAEA

-891 VVKDD
+891 VEK
-896 AEKQDVGPTE
+896 AEPAE
-906 TEE
+906 ASPEAPAEE

>member
-1 MSEEMVP
+1 M
-8 GSQFKSLVEQDMQDC
+8 
-23 YLRYSMSVIVAR
+23 RYSMSVIVAR

-61 PNKGTVKSA
+61 PNKPTVKSA

-87 VYETLARMAQDF
+87 VYETLVRMAQDF

-117 DSPAAMRYTEA
+117 DGAAAMRYTEA
-128 KMNNLGALMLEDLE
+128 KMNNMGALMLEDLE
-142 KETVDMGPNYDE
+142 KDTVDMGPNFDE
-154 SLEEPLVLPSAL
+154 SLEEPKVLPSAL
-166 PNMIVNGTSGI
+166 PNMLVNGTTGI
-177 AVGMATN
+177 AVGMATS
-184 MAPHNLREVGAAIHA
+184 MAPHNLREIANAIHA
-199 LAENPDL
+199 VAENPDIS
-206 TGEDL
+206 GEDL
-211 MEYVKGPDFPTGAIV
+211 LQYVSGPDFPTGGVI
-226 CGRSGIREAYLTGH
+226 CGRAGIRDAYLTGH

-251 ETDSKGKPRI
+251 DVDSRGKPRI
-261 IVTEIPY
+261 VVSEIPY

-280 DLVRDK
+280 ELVKDK

-300 DIRIVIELRRDAVG
+300 EGMRIVIEMRKDVVA
-314 EVVLNNLFKYTQLQ
+314 EVVLNNLFKNTQLQ

-349 DLLQV
+349 ELIQV
-354 YIDHRLDVITRATQF
+354 YVDHRLEVITRSTQF
-369 DLKKAEAR
+369 DLNKAEAR

-397 IKASKTTEIAKQSL
+397 IKSSPTTEAAKTSL
-411 QDRFGL
+411 QNRFNL

-428 RLGQLTGLNL
+428 RLAQLTGLNI

-458 LAKRERRVA
+458 LEKRERRVK
-467 IMLEKLDAVV
+467 IMLDRLDAIVD
-477 AKYGDERRTM
+477 KCGDDRRTS
-487 IGEAID
+487 IEDAVD
-493 DSDDE
+493 DYDYE

-503 EEQVITLSKEGYIRR
+503 EEQVITLSREGYIKR

-532 GIIGAGLKDEDNVEQ
+532 GIIGATLKEEDNVEQ

-560 TNKGRVYWTKVY
+560 TNKGRAYWTKVY
-572 RLPEGARNGKGR
+572 RLPEGTRNGKGR
-584 PIVNFVALTE
+584 PIINFIGLTE

-620 IINKMDLTLFS
+620 VINKMDLTLFS

-658 AEEFEASKNASDDDS
+658 AEDFKASQAAEGEEAD
-673 AEAVENAAEA
+673 AEAETQAAEA
-683 QAADGSTGSPT
+683 AIA
-694 DASEEESGDAEDF
+694 EESEDAEDIE
-707 ANRPIPKD
+707 ARPIPKD
-715 LLMIATKNG
+715 LLMLATKNG

-767 LTITEKGYGKRSE
+767 VTITENGYGKRSE
-780 PGSYRVT
+780 PSTYRIT

-800 DKIGA
+800 DKVGA

-820 TSKDGQVIRIKA
+820 TSREGQVIRIKA

-844 VKAITLRDGDVVK
+844 VKAISLREGDVVQ

-870 DSADA
+870 DSAEA
-875 KETFDHVQG
+875 KETFDKVEG

-891 VVKDD
+891 V
-896 AEKQDVGPTE
+896 EKVEDKPEQQIGVPSE
-906 TEE
+906 SEEQ

>member
-8 GSQFKSLVEQDMQDC
+8 GSQFKSLIEKDMQDC

-48 RRVMYSMHKLGVV
+48 RRVMFSMHKLGVV

-142 KETVDMGPNYDE
+142 KDTVDMGPNYDE

-206 TGEDL
+206 PDENL
-211 MEYVKGPDFPTGAIV
+211 MDYIKGPDFPTGAVV

-280 DLVRDK
+280 DLVREK

-328 TTFSIYNLALVN
+328 TTFSIYNLALIN
-340 NLPKLLTLK
+340 NLPKVLTMK
-349 DLLQV
+349 ELLQV
-354 YIDHRLDVITRATQF
+354 YIDHRLDVITRSTQF

-397 IKASKTTEIAKQSL
+397 IKQSKTTEIAKASL
-411 QDRFGL
+411 QERFNL

-458 LAKRERRVA
+458 LEKRERRIA

-477 AKYGDERRTM
+477 AKYGDERRTT

-493 DSDDE
+493 DSDEE

-503 EEQVITLSKEGYIRR
+503 EEQVITLSREGYIRR

-560 TNKGRVYWTKVY
+560 TNKGRAYWTKVY
-572 RLPEGARNGKGR
+572 RLPEGTRNGKGR
-584 PIVNFVALTE
+584 PIVNFVGLSE
-594 GEKVQAIVPVRKFG
+594 GETVQAVVPVRKFG
-608 GYFCLVFATKKG
+608 GYFCLVFVTKKG
-620 IINKMDLTLFS
+620 IINKMDLKLFS

-641 SLDEDDE
+641 SLDEGDE
-648 LVKVQLVGMS
+648 LVKVQLVGMT
-658 AEEFEASKNASDDDS
+658 EEEYKASLNASDDQT
-673 AEAVENAAEA
+673 AELAEGPETAEPADGEVEG
-683 QAADGSTGSPT
+683 DGSTGSPT
-694 DASEEESGDAEDF
+694 DDENAEAAPI
-707 ANRPIPKD
+707 AND
-715 LLMIATKNG
+715 LLMIATRNG
-724 QAVTFPISCFRAMGR
+724 QAVTFPITCFRPMGR
-739 GTHGVKG
+739 GTHGVRG
-746 ITLAEGDEVISLL
+746 IKLAEGDEVISLL
-759 WLKAGNKI
+759 WLKAGNKV

-780 PGSYRVT
+780 PGTYRVT
-787 RRGSKGVRNLNVT
+787 KRGSKGVKNLNVT
-800 DKIGA
+800 DKIGS
-805 AVFVESVADDYDLII
+805 AVFVDSVADDYDLII
-820 TSKDGQVIRIKA
+820 TTKEGQVIRIKA

-844 VKAITLRDGDVVK
+844 VKAISLRDGDVVQ

-865 EDIEQ
+865 EDIEH
-870 DSADA
+870 DSAEA
-875 KETFDHVQG
+875 KETFDKVEG

-891 VVKDD
+891 VEKTESAPETP
-896 AEKQDVGPTE
+896 AEE
-906 TEE
+906 

>member
-1 MSEEMVP
+1 
-8 GSQFKSLVEQDMQDC
+8 MQDC

-61 PNKGTVKSA
+61 PNKPTVKSA

-87 VYETLARMAQDF
+87 VYETLVRMAQDF

-117 DSPAAMRYTEA
+117 DGAAAMRYTEA
-128 KMNNLGALMLEDLE
+128 KMNNMGALMLEDLE
-142 KETVDMGPNYDE
+142 KDTVDMGPNFDE
-154 SLEEPLVLPSAL
+154 SLEEPKVLPSAL
-166 PNMIVNGTSGI
+166 PNMLVNGTTGI
-177 AVGMATN
+177 AVGMATS
-184 MAPHNLREVGAAIHA
+184 MAPHNLREIANAIHA
-199 LAENPDL
+199 VAENPDIS
-206 TGEDL
+206 GEDL
-211 MEYVKGPDFPTGAIV
+211 LQYVSGPDFPTGGVI
-226 CGRSGIREAYLTGH
+226 CGRAGIRDAYLTGH

-251 ETDSKGKPRI
+251 DVDSRGKPRI
-261 IVTEIPY
+261 VVSEIPY

-280 DLVRDK
+280 ELVKDK

-300 DIRIVIELRRDAVG
+300 EGMRIVIEMRKDVVA
-314 EVVLNNLFKYTQLQ
+314 EVVLNNLFKNTQLQ

-349 DLLQV
+349 ELIQV
-354 YIDHRLDVITRATQF
+354 YVDHRLEVIKRSTQF
-369 DLKKAEAR
+369 DLNKAEAR

-397 IKASKTTEIAKQSL
+397 IKSSPTTEAAKTAL
-411 QDRFGL
+411 QDRFNL

-428 RLGQLTGLNL
+428 RLAQLTGLNL
-438 EKLEA
+438 EKLEN

-458 LAKRERRVA
+458 LEKRERRVK
-467 IMLEKLDAVV
+467 IMLDRLDAIVD
-477 AKYGDERRTM
+477 KCGDDRRTS
-487 IGEAID
+487 IEDAVD
-493 DSDDE
+493 DYDYE

-503 EEQVITLSKEGYIRR
+503 EEQVITLSREGYIKR

-532 GIIGAGLKDEDNVEQ
+532 GIIGATLKEEDNVEQ

-560 TNKGRVYWTKVY
+560 TNKGRAYWTKVY
-572 RLPEGARNGKGR
+572 RLPEGTRNGKGR
-584 PIVNFVALTE
+584 PIINFIGLTE

-620 IINKMDLTLFS
+620 VINKMDLTLFS

-658 AEEFEASKNASDDDS
+658 AEDFKASQAAEGEEAD
-673 AEAVENAAEA
+673 AEAETQAAEA
-683 QAADGSTGSPT
+683 AIA
-694 DASEEESGDAEDF
+694 EESEDAEDIEG
-707 ANRPIPKD
+707 RPIPKD
-715 LLMIATKNG
+715 LLMLATKNG

-767 LTITEKGYGKRSE
+767 VTITENGYGKRSE
-780 PGSYRVT
+780 PSTYRIT

-800 DKIGA
+800 DKVGA

-820 TSKDGQVIRIKA
+820 TSREGQVIRIKA

-844 VKAITLRDGDVVK
+844 VKAISLREGDVVQ

-870 DSADA
+870 DSAEA
-875 KETFDHVQG
+875 KETFDKVEG

-891 VVKDD
+891 V
-896 AEKQDVGPTE
+896 EKVEDKPEQQIGVPTSE
-906 TEE
+906 DEA

>member
-142 KETVDMGPNYDE
+142 KDTVDMGPNYDE

-199 LAENPDL
+199 MAENPDI
-206 TGEDL
+206 TGEEL
-211 MEYVKGPDFPTGAIV
+211 MEYVKGPDFPTGAIA

-397 IKASKTTEIAKQSL
+397 IKASKTTDVAKQNL
-411 QDRFGL
+411 QERFGL

-594 GEKVQAIVPVRKFG
+594 GEKVQAVVPVRKFG

-641 SLDEDDE
+641 SLDDDDE
-648 LVKVQLVGMS
+648 LVKVQLVGMTEEEYKASQNAGEGDDVPEAEVNEAPEAENDMDEIS
-658 AEEFEASKNASDDDS
+658 AENH
-673 AEAVENAAEA
+673 
-683 QAADGSTGSPT
+683 
-694 DASEEESGDAEDF
+694 
-707 ANRPIPKD
+707 PIPKD
-715 LLMIATKNG
+715 LLMLATKNG

-844 VKAITLRDGDVVK
+844 VKAITLREGDAVQ

-875 KETFDHVQG
+875 KETFEHVQG

-906 TEE
+906 TDE

>member
-1 MSEEMVP
+1 M
-8 GSQFKSLVEQDMQDC
+8 
-23 YLRYSMSVIVAR
+23 
-35 ALPDARDGFKPVH
+35 
-48 RRVMYSMHKLGVV
+48 
-61 PNKGTVKSA
+61 
-70 RIVGDV
+70 
-76 IGKYHPHGDSA
+76 
-87 VYETLARMAQDF
+87 
-99 SLRYPLVFGQG
+99 
-110 NFGSIDG
+110 
-117 DSPAAMRYTEA
+117 
-128 KMNNLGALMLEDLE
+128 
-142 KETVDMGPNYDE
+142 
-154 SLEEPLVLPSAL
+154 
-166 PNMIVNGTSGI
+166 
-177 AVGMATN
+177 
-184 MAPHNLREVGAAIHA
+184 
-199 LAENPDL
+199 
-206 TGEDL
+206 
-211 MEYVKGPDFPTGAIV
+211 
-226 CGRSGIREAYLTGH
+226 
-240 GRVRVRARTEI
+240 
-251 ETDSKGKPRI
+251 
-261 IVTEIPY
+261 
-268 MVNKAELCKKIA
+268 
-280 DLVRDK
+280 
-286 RVDGITDIRDESSR
+286 
-300 DIRIVIELRRDAVG
+300 IELRRDAVG

-397 IKASKTTEIAKQSL
+397 IKASKTTDVAKQNL
-411 QDRFGL
+411 QERFGL

-594 GEKVQAIVPVRKFG
+594 GEKVQAVVPVRKFG

-620 IINKMDLTLFS
+620 VINKMDLTLFS

-641 SLDEDDE
+641 SLDDDDE
-648 LVKVQLVGMS
+648 LVKVQLVGMTEEEYKASQNAGEGDDVPEAEVNEAPEVENDMDEIS
-658 AEEFEASKNASDDDS
+658 AENH
-673 AEAVENAAEA
+673 
-683 QAADGSTGSPT
+683 
-694 DASEEESGDAEDF
+694 
-707 ANRPIPKD
+707 PIPKD
-715 LLMIATKNG
+715 LLMLATKNG

-844 VKAITLRDGDVVK
+844 VKAITLREGDAVQ

-875 KETFDHVQG
+875 KETFEHVQG

-906 TEE
+906 TDE

>member
-48 RRVMYSMHKLGVV
+48 RRVMFSMHKLGVV

-142 KETVDMGPNYDE
+142 KDTVDMGPNYDE

-206 TGEDL
+206 PDENL
-211 MEYVKGPDFPTGAIV
+211 MDYIKGPDFPTGAVV

-280 DLVRDK
+280 DLVREK

-328 TTFSIYNLALVN
+328 TTFSIYNLALIN
-340 NLPKLLTLK
+340 NLPKVLTMK
-349 DLLQV
+349 ELLQV
-354 YIDHRLDVITRATQF
+354 YIDHRLDVITRSTQF

-397 IKASKTTEIAKQSL
+397 IKASKTTDIAKQSL

-458 LAKRERRVA
+458 LEKRERRIA
-467 IMLEKLDAVV
+467 IMLERLDAVV
-477 AKYGDERRTM
+477 AKFGDERRTT

-493 DSDDE
+493 DSDEE

-503 EEQVITLSKEGYIRR
+503 EEQVITLSREGYIRR

-560 TNKGRVYWTKVY
+560 TNKGRAYWTKVY
-572 RLPEGARNGKGR
+572 RLPEGTRNGKGR
-584 PIVNFVALTE
+584 PIVNFVGLSE
-594 GEKVQAIVPVRKFG
+594 GETVQAVVPVRKFG
-608 GYFCLVFATKKG
+608 GYFCLVFVTKKG
-620 IINKMDLTLFS
+620 IINKMDLKLFS

-641 SLDEDDE
+641 SLDEGDE
-648 LVKVQLVGMS
+648 LVKVQLVGMT
-658 AEEFEASKNASDDDS
+658 EEEYKASLNASDDQATEP
-673 AEAVENAAEA
+673 AEVPETAEPA
-683 QAADGSTGSPT
+683 EGEAEGD
-694 DASEEESGDAEDF
+694 DAENLE
-707 ANRPIPKD
+707 ARPIPND
-715 LLMIATKNG
+715 LLMIATRNG
-724 QAVTFPISCFRAMGR
+724 QAVTFPITCFRPMGR
-739 GTHGVKG
+739 GTHGVRG
-746 ITLAEGDEVISLL
+746 IKLSEGDEVISLL
-759 WLKAGNKI
+759 WLKAGNKV

-780 PGSYRVT
+780 PGTYRVT
-787 RRGSKGVRNLNVT
+787 KRGSKGVKNLNVT
-800 DKIGA
+800 DKIGS
-805 AVFVESVADDYDLII
+805 AVFVDSVADDYDLII
-820 TSKDGQVIRIKA
+820 TTKEGQVIRIKA

-844 VKAITLRDGDVVK
+844 VKAISLREGDVVQ

-865 EDIEQ
+865 EDIEH
-870 DSADA
+870 DSAEA
-875 KETFDHVQG
+875 KETFDKVEG

-891 VVKDD
+891 VD
-896 AEKQDVGPTE
+896 ASASEGENPSPEGV
-906 TEE
+906 

>member
-142 KETVDMGPNYDE
+142 KDTVDMGPNYDE

-199 LAENPDL
+199 MAENPDI
-206 TGEDL
+206 TGEEL
-211 MEYVKGPDFPTGAIV
+211 MEYVKGPDFPTGAIA

-251 ETDSKGKPRI
+251 ETDAKGKPRI

-286 RVDGITDIRDESSR
+286 RIDGITDIRDESSR

-397 IKASKTTEIAKQSL
+397 IKASKTTDVAKQSL
-411 QDRFGL
+411 QERFGL

-594 GEKVQAIVPVRKFG
+594 GEKVQAVVPVRKFG

-620 IINKMDLTLFS
+620 VINKMDLTLFS

-648 LVKVQLVGMS
+648 LVKVQLVGMTEEEYKASLNAGEADDVPEAEVNEAPEAENDMDEIS
-658 AEEFEASKNASDDDS
+658 AENH
-673 AEAVENAAEA
+673 
-683 QAADGSTGSPT
+683 
-694 DASEEESGDAEDF
+694 
-707 ANRPIPKD
+707 PIPKD
-715 LLMIATKNG
+715 LLMLATKNG
-724 QAVTFPISCFRAMGR
+724 QAVTFPISCFRSMGR

-844 VKAITLRDGDVVK
+844 VKAITLREGDAVQ

-875 KETFDHVQG
+875 KETFEHVQG